1 MSDAKIVKLAETE
14 VVSFGPLAHYQ
25 PIIGDDEGTTPV
37 RTGIQT
43 SQPGYVAPVHS
54 HPYLEILHIL
64 DGTAEAWLEGREDE
78 KVVLGKGDTIALPPG
93 APHSFRVVGDVPLR
107 LLGTAPPTRIVN
119 IRTGVVGR
127 LYTPR
132 EAGPQWDSARGRI
145 GPAGL
150 AGRCARGGCPCAM
163 PQSSSSRR
171 PRWSRSARWRTI
183 SPSSVTRRG
192 PRRSAP
198 GIQTS
203 QPGYVAPVHSH
214 PYLEILHILDG
225 TAEAWL
231 EGRED
236 DKVVLG
242 KGDTIALPAGAAHSF
257 RVVGD
262 VPLRLLGTHVSP
274 TRIVDYRD
282 GGPTDGRGYRQG

>member
-107 LLGTAPPTRIVN
+107 LLGT
-119 IRTGVVGR
+119 
-127 LYTPR
+127 
-132 EAGPQWDSARGRI
+132 
-145 GPAGL
+145 
-150 AGRCARGGCPCAM
+150 
-163 PQSSSSRR
+163 
-171 PRWSRSARWRTI
+171 
-183 SPSSVTRRG
+183 
-192 PRRSAP
+192 
-198 GIQTS
+198 
-203 QPGYVAPVHSH
+203 
-214 PYLEILHILDG
+214 
-225 TAEAWL
+225 
-231 EGRED
+231 
-236 DKVVLG
+236 
-242 KGDTIALPAGAAHSF
+242 
-257 RVVGD
+257 
-262 VPLRLLGTHVSP
+262 HVSP
-274 TRIVDYRD
+274 TRIVNYRD
-282 GGPTDGRGYRQG
+282 GGATDGRGYRSSSSPRASTAPSEPPPETDCAGEAGARTAVTPTRS